1 MGKKTFF
8 LNICEK
14 YKVSKGKSHLPKI
27 NMEKRNEQ
35 EARKCLH
42 YDSSMWSLRLQD
54 WDLKSLSSCL
64 DSWESNVLETESS
77 SASRKDNTVKL
88 SARKDEKKMVT

>member
-1 MGKKTFF
+1 MQRGVINAKLKPTLYPQTNKQRHKKKKKEKKKGKKTFF

-42 YDSSMWSLRLQD
+42 YDSSM
-54 WDLKSLSSCL
+54 
-64 DSWESNVLETESS
+64 
-77 SASRKDNTVKL
+77 
-88 SARKDEKKMVT
+88 

>member
-1 MGKKTFF
+1 MQRGVINAKLKPTLYPQTNKNKKKGEKKMGKKTFF

-42 YDSSMWSLRLQD
+42 YDSSM
-54 WDLKSLSSCL
+54 
-64 DSWESNVLETESS
+64 
-77 SASRKDNTVKL
+77 
-88 SARKDEKKMVT
+88 